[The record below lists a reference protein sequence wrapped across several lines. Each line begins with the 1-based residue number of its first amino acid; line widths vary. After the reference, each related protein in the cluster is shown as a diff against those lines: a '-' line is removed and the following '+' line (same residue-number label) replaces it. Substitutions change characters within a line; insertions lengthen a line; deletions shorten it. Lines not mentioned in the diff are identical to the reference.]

1 MTNQPDNHHNHH
13 KHDDHKQLRDQLE
26 AMSEEQFQ
34 RQMSQAAR
42 LLSLGKA
49 KDAIPLLERC
59 YDLHPDNVDVL
70 TNLGGAYILAGKHRH
85 AVPHLEKASELGPE
99 NPAVWSNLAAA
110 YLGILVTSTQ
120 EKQRRAL
127 AAYARVI
134 ELDPVYPNVHY
145 NVGLIHVDR
154 REWDEAHAA
163 FTRAIEANPHDHDAI
178 HMRNRVVEIQN
189 RPMTPS
195 NN

>member
-1 MTNQPDNHHNHH
+1 VTNQPDNHHEHEETKRLH
-13 KHDDHKQLRDQLE
+13 DQLQ

-42 LLSLGKA
+42 LLSMGKA

-59 YDLHPDNVDVL
+59 YGLHPENIDVL

-110 YLGILVTSTQ
+110 YLGILVTATKD
-120 EKQRRAL
+120 KQSRAL

-134 ELDPVYPNVHY
+134 EIDPGYPNVHY
-145 NVGLIHVDR
+145 NIGLIHVDR
-154 REWDEAHAA
+154 REWDKAYAA
-163 FTRAIEANPHDHDAI
+163 FTRAIETNPHDQDAI
-178 HMRNRVVEIQN
+178 NMRNRVEEIQS
-189 RPMTPS
+189 RPATPS